1 MWLQLL
7 WPLGMPLEFL
17 NVYLSTP
24 RLHKKLI
31 TLVGFF
37 EGTEDRDG
45 VVERNTFHCELFGT
59 NLPKRKGHFLLKS
72 HFRSFS
78 WNENFT
84 GLRLSCK
91 CHYKFVLLF
100 CGLLY
105 HPVVFIFITSSFS
118 WATISKCT
126 LCLIDHILL
135 IWSQVIFF
143 LPTSELLFLKCGSF
157 WIAFVSYIRSFLH
170 IGGIL
175 RKILSLAS

>member
-1 MWLQLL
+1 
-7 WPLGMPLEFL
+7 MPLATGDASRVSECISKHSSVTQETDNIGWL
-17 NVYLSTP
+17 L
-24 RLHKKLI
+24 R
-31 TLVGFF
+31 GDW
-37 EGTEDRDG
+37 GQRDG

-59 NLPKRKGHFLLKS
+59 NLSKRKGHFLLKS

-91 CHYKFVLLF
+91 CHYRFVLLF

-105 HPVVFIFITSSFS
+105 HPVLFIFITSSFS

-126 LCLIDHILL
+126 LCLIDHSLL

-143 LPTSELLFLKCGSF
+143 LPTSELLFLKCESF

-175 RKILSLAS
+175 RKILDR